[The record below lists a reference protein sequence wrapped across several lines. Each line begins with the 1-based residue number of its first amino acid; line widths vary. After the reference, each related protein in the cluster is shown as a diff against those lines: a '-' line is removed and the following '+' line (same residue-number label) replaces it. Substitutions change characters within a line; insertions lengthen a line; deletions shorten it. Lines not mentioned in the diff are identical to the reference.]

1 MEKEVEKK
9 ESGKILIIVLVL
21 IIIGLAS
28 FIVYDKVLKNNNNQ
42 NKETKEEIQENK
54 KDDKEE
60 KEENKIYGYLAIFDE
75 ETSRILELNS
85 NGDNKELANKN
96 GRIYGFRIS
105 HNNLYYYIQGD
116 KETAYYIDLSSTKK
130 ESIELI
136 SGKDV
141 VDYYFDSNDKYLFAT
156 SIKGVNR
163 YDLESKNSTNMLS
176 NIRTSEVFIANN
188 KIYVAGQK
196 IINSYNVSEEESYYT
211 ANFDGENI
219 EEITKIEFE
228 KTKDGL
234 NNIEEINSYN
244 EQMFIYNNKK
254 VMLSSDMKEILY
266 DNETIYK
273 ADTNKKLQL
282 LYSEERETIGFMEYS
297 FDGESTKNQKYYI
310 YDIENKE
317 VKETSKEKLYNFSL
331 IVTESN

>member
-211 ANFDGENI
+211 ANYMD
-219 EEITKIEFE
+219 
-228 KTKDGL
+228 
-234 NNIEEINSYN
+234 
-244 EQMFIYNNKK
+244 
-254 VMLSSDMKEILY
+254 
-266 DNETIYK
+266 
-273 ADTNKKLQL
+273 
-282 LYSEERETIGFMEYS
+282 SEERAEYYRY
-297 FDGESTKNQKYYI
+297 KR
-310 YDIENKE
+310 
-317 VKETSKEKLYNFSL
+317 
-331 IVTESN
+331 